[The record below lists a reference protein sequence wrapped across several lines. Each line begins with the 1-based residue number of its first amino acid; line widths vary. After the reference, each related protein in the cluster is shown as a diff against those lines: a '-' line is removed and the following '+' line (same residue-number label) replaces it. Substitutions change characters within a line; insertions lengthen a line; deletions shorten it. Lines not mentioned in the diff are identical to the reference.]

1 MNTDKIIELAF
12 YTLPALITGAVAYY
26 SFQTFSKS
34 EEQRRRFNLL
44 KENQKQA
51 LPLKLQAYERLALF
65 LERTNPS
72 KLLIRVAPITNDKV
86 DYQNLLIQHIEQ
98 EFEHN
103 LTQQIYVSN
112 ECWTM
117 IVTAKNTLIQNIRKT
132 TMNPEVANAD
142 KLRETILS
150 NLFESSE
157 SATNLALSYLK
168 TEIRDF
174 L

>member
-1 MNTDKIIELAF
+1 
-12 YTLPALITGAVAYY
+12 
-26 SFQTFSKS
+26 
-34 EEQRRRFNLL
+34 
-44 KENQKQA
+44 
-51 LPLKLQAYERLALF
+51 
-65 LERTNPS
+65 
-72 KLLIRVAPITNDKV
+72 
-86 DYQNLLIQHIEQ
+86 
-98 EFEHN
+98 
-103 LTQQIYVSN
+103 
-112 ECWTM
+112 M

>member
-12 YTLPALITGAVAYY
+12 YTLPALITGGVAYY
-26 SFQTFSKS
+26 SLQTFFNS
-34 EEQRRRFNLL
+34 EEKRRRFHLL

-51 LPLKLQAYERLALF
+51 LPLKLQAYERLALL
-65 LERTNPS
+65 LERISPN
-72 KLLIRVAPITNDKV
+72 KLLIRVAPLTNDKS
-86 DYQNLLIQHIEQ
+86 DYQNLLIHNIEQ

-103 LTQQIYVSN
+103 LTQQIYITDD
-112 ECWTM
+112 CWTM
-117 IVTAKNTLIQNIRKT
+117 IVTAKNTVIQNIRKT

-150 NLFESSE
+150 NLFESGE
-157 SATNLALSYLK
+157 SVTNVALSYLK
-168 TEIRDF
+168 TEVKDF